1 MIELSAVRFTYP
13 SGIEALAEVSLRYL
27 QGQRRAVLLTAT
39 WSDSKSDLLRV
50 EGGEPRLSEYGN
62 TGNETDAYRLL

>member
-13 SGIEALAEVSLRYL
+13 SGIEALAEVSLR
-27 QGQRRAVLLTAT
+27 
-39 WSDSKSDLLRV
+39 V

-62 TGNETDAYRLL
+62 TGDETDAYRLL